1 MVGFLIRRFVAIIPV
16 MLLVATGVFLLLKLT
31 PGDPVGV
38 ILGPDATEERRQSL
52 RDDLGLN
59 DPLPEQYLRWLG
71 DAARGDLGDSLFL
84 DEPVLNALAD
94 RTVPTLLLTVLATGV
109 ALAVGLPTGIVAAQN
124 RGNWLDIGTMAVA
137 ILGISMPTFWLGLN
151 LILVFSVKL
160 RWLPVAGYAPLSD
173 GLWESMRYLILP
185 SITLGVAQAALLARM
200 TRSMM
205 LEVLG
210 TEYVRVARAKGL
222 GERRVVY
229 FHALKN
235 AMIPLINVA
244 GLIFAALLGG
254 AVVTEQ
260 IFNLPGIG
268 RLLIQAV
275 GRRDVPLVQ
284 GTVLVIAGIYVLV
297 NLVVDIISAALDPR
311 LRGTES

>member
-1 MVGFLIRRFVAIIPV
+1 MAGFLIRRFLSIIPV

-38 ILGPDATEERRQSL
+38 ILGPDADEERRTAL

-59 DPLPEQYLRWLG
+59 DPLYEQYVRWLG
-71 DAARGDLGDSLFL
+71 DAVRGDLGTSLFL
-84 DEPVLNALAD
+84 NEPVLSALAD
-94 RTVPTLLLTVLATGV
+94 RAQPTLLLTLLSTLV
-109 ALAVGLPTGIVAAQN
+109 ALAVGLPSGIIAAQN
-124 RGNWLDIGTMAVA
+124 RGNWLDVGTMMIA

-151 LILVFSVKL
+151 LILIFAVKL
-160 RWLPVAGYAPLSD
+160 RWLPVAGYAPISE
-173 GLWESMRYLILP
+173 GLWESLQYLIMP
-185 SITLGVAQAALLARM
+185 AITLGVAQAALLARM

-222 GERRVVY
+222 TEKRVVY
-229 FHALKN
+229 LHALKN
-235 AMIPLINVA
+235 AMVPLINVA

-260 IFNLPGIG
+260 IFNIPGIG

-284 GTVLVIAGIYVLV
+284 GAVLVIAAIYVLV
-297 NLVVDIISAALDPR
+297 NLAVDIISAMLDPR
-311 LRGTES
+311 LRNTGG

>member
-1 MVGFLIRRFVAIIPV
+1 MLGFILRRLISILPV
-16 MLLVATGVFLLLKLT
+16 MLLVATGVFLLLKMT

-38 ILGPDATEERRQSL
+38 ILGPDATEERRQEL

-59 DPLPEQYLRWLG
+59 DPLVTQYVRWLG
-71 DAARGDLGDSLFL
+71 NAVQGDLGHSLFL
-84 DEPVLNALAD
+84 DQPVLTSLWNRAE
-94 RTVPTLLLTVLATGV
+94 PTLLLTLLSTLV
-109 ALAVGLPTGIVAAQN
+109 ALCVGLPTGIVAAQN
-124 RGNWLDIGTMAVA
+124 RGNWMDVGSMAVA

-151 LILVFSVKL
+151 LILIFAVKL
-160 RWLPVAGYAPLSD
+160 RWLPVAGYAPLSE
-173 GLWESMRYLILP
+173 GLWANLQYLILP
-185 SITLGVAQAALLARM
+185 AVTLGVAQAALLARM

-205 LEVLG
+205 LDVLSA
-210 TEYVRVARAKGL
+210 EYVRVARAKGL

-229 FHALKN
+229 FHALRN

-260 IFNLPGIG
+260 IFNIPGVG

-284 GTVLVIAGIYVLV
+284 GTVLAIAAIYVLV
-297 NLVVDIISAALDPR
+297 NLMVDIISAILDPR
-311 LRGTES
+311 LRQT

>member
-1 MVGFLIRRFVAIIPV
+1 MVSFVLRRLLSVIPV

-38 ILGPDATEERRQSL
+38 ILGPDADEERRQAL
-52 RDDLGLN
+52 REELGLN
-59 DPLPEQYLRWLG
+59 DPLPEQYFRWLG
-71 DAARGDLGDSLFL
+71 DAVRGDLGDSLFL
-84 DEPVLNALAD
+84 NEPVLSALAD
-94 RTVPTLLLTVLATGV
+94 RAQPTLLLTVLSTLV
-109 ALAVGLPTGIVAAQN
+109 ALSIGLPTGIVAAQN
-124 RGNWLDIGTMAVA
+124 RGNWMDVGTMAIA

-151 LILVFSVKL
+151 LILVFAVKL

-173 GLWESMRYLILP
+173 GLWESLRYLILP
-185 SITLGVAQAALLARM
+185 AITLGVAQAALLARM

-210 TEYVRVARAKGL
+210 TDYVRVARAKGL
-222 GERRVVY
+222 RERRVVY
-229 FHALKN
+229 YHAFKN
-235 AMIPLINVA
+235 ALIPLINVA

-260 IFNLPGIG
+260 IFNIPGVG

-284 GTVLVIAGIYVLV
+284 GTVLVVAAIYVMV
-297 NLVVDIISAALDPR
+297 NLIVDLISAALDPR
-311 LRGTES
+311 LRSVGD